1 MAVHVGR
8 VGARVVREIVSL
20 IRAEG
25 LQWICACESLNPKL
39 KVVYGSSGVARVEK
53 NRRLP
58 DN

>member
-1 MAVHVGR
+1 MHVGR